1 MAIPFHLHTLPTD
14 DYQITDE
21 CMVKCDPW
29 CHSDSEKHARHYFAL
44 CVLLS
49 YNKHMCVCACVRAC
63 VCVCACVRTG
73 RSPEVIRP
81 PGKCYFFLWG
91 MATVGQREG
100 VQ

>member
-1 MAIPFHLHTLPTD
+1 MKAKYTRVYVLYVRTYVRI
-14 DYQITDE
+14 I
-21 CMVKCDPW
+21 
-29 CHSDSEKHARHYFAL
+29 HAHHN
-44 CVLLS
+44 
-49 YNKHMCVCACVRAC
+49 NKHVCVCACVCACVRAC
-63 VCVCACVRTG
+63 VCNG

>member
-1 MAIPFHLHTLPTD
+1 MCIYFTPIWHDVVATFPGFLPFVH
-14 DYQITDE
+14 
-21 CMVKCDPW
+21 VKLGPGNEANDVV
-29 CHSDSEKHARHYFAL
+29 HHIISI
-44 CVLLS
+44 
-49 YNKHMCVCACVRAC
+49 CVCVRVCVRAC
-63 VCVCACVRTG
+63 VCVCVCACVRNG

>member
-1 MAIPFHLHTLPTD
+1 MHD
-14 DYQITDE
+14 
-21 CMVKCDPW
+21 V
-29 CHSDSEKHARHYFAL
+29 
-44 CVLLS
+44 CVCAKVIS

-63 VCVCACVRTG
+63 VCVCVRNG

>member
-1 MAIPFHLHTLPTD
+1 MNYSFDLFEFQSFIR
-14 DYQITDE
+14 
-21 CMVKCDPW
+21 
-29 CHSDSEKHARHYFAL
+29 CH
-44 CVLLS
+44 VLS
-49 YNKHMCVCACVRAC
+49 YNKHMCVCVC
-63 VCVCACVRTG
+63 VCVCACVHNG